1 MLAYMITRRRSALPG
16 TPVHAAASARRPA
29 GQDKKAGRCIGYS
42 RLCAG
47 SRPGSGGMRTIRRD
61 PRQAP
66 NKIAADG
73 IVNQDQ
79 DVAPASA
86 GRAARS

>member
-1 MLAYMITRRRSALPG
+1 
-16 TPVHAAASARRPA
+16 
-29 GQDKKAGRCIGYS
+29 
-42 RLCAG
+42 
-47 SRPGSGGMRTIRRD
+47 MRTIRRD